1 MTFADRLR
9 SIRLERGY
17 TQEQLAGK
25 VGVSRVSIG
34 FYEHDRVPP
43 INVIVKLAEALAV
56 PVQFLIGG
64 PQEDPNIDRYD
75 NAFEVLET
83 AGYSCEPSPWNG
95 RYIISKDDLRVEV
108 HEGEIV
114 EMVESILIAAED
126 KKTRYIEKRL
136 AAELVCFDEPGP
148 HPDEDPT
155 FEKY

>member
-43 INVIVKLAEALAV
+43 ISVIVKLAEALAV
-56 PVQFLIGG
+56 PVQYLIGG
-64 PQEDPNIDRYD
+64 SQEDPNIDRYD
-75 NAFEVLET
+75 NAFDVLET
-83 AGYSCEPSPWNG
+83 AGYSCEPLING

-108 HEGEIV
+108 HEGEII

-126 KKTRYIEKRL
+126 RKTRYIERRL
-136 AAELVCFDEPGP
+136 AAELGCFDEPGP
-148 HPDEDPT
+148 APGEDPT

>member
-1 MTFADRLR
+1 MTFANRLR

-43 INVIVKLAEALAV
+43 INVIVKLADALAV
-56 PVQFLIGG
+56 PVQYLIGG
-64 PQEDPNIDRYD
+64 SQEDPNIDRYD
-75 NAFEVLET
+75 NAFEVLEA
-83 AGYSCEPSPWNG
+83 AGYSYEEQSLG

-108 HEGEIV
+108 HESEII

-126 KKTRYIEKRL
+126 RKTRYIERRL
-136 AAELVCFDEPGP
+136 AAELGCYDAPA
-148 HPDEDPT
+148 DPNENPE

>member
-34 FYEHDRVPP
+34 FYEHNRVPP
-43 INVIVKLAEALAV
+43 INVIIKLAEALAV
-56 PVQFLIGG
+56 PVQYLIGG
-64 PQEDPNIDRYD
+64 SQEDPNIERYD
-75 NAFEVLET
+75 NAFEVLES
-83 AGYSCEPSPWNG
+83 AGYSYEERPLG

-108 HEGEIV
+108 HEGDII

-126 KKTRYIEKRL
+126 KKIRYIERCL
-136 AAELVCFDEPGP
+136 AAELGCFDAPTA
-148 HPDEDPT
+148 PDENPE